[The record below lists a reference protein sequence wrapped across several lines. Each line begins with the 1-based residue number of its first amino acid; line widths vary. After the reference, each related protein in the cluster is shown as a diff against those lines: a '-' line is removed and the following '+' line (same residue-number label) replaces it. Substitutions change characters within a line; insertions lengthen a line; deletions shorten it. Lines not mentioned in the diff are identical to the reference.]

1 MASSQSTLFDSM
13 VSGETSKEIEQ
24 RVMEIVKEHSLEMED
39 RSGIET
45 SLDDLEVQRYLK
57 EVIEEEN

>member
-1 MASSQSTLFDSM
+1 M